1 MTTLYVAGPMTGLP
15 EFNYPAFREAGE
27 QLTAAGFTVLN
38 PIDVDTTG
46 TTEDERTWQWFM
58 RRTLKMMLDADAI
71 ATLPGWRQSKGAS
84 IEVDTADR
92 IFIGE
97 APVTDWLAYGDQA
110 TRDADEA
117 VHHAPAVT
125 P

>member
-15 EFNYPAFREAGE
+15 EFNYPAFVEAAE
-27 QLTAAGFTVLN
+27 ELTAAGFTVLN
-38 PIDVDTTG
+38 PVDVDTTG
-46 TTEDERTWQWFM
+46 TTEDERTWQWYM

-71 ATLPGWRQSKGAS
+71 ATLPGWRDSKGAS

-92 IFIGE
+92 IGIGE
-97 APVTDWLAYGDQA
+97 APVAHWLAYGD
-110 TRDADEA
+110 T
-117 VHHAPAVT
+117 AVT